1 MKIKEVMQRTG
12 LSEKTIRYYEAC
24 GLIHTITSRSNGR
37 TYHEFDENSIAELQ
51 NILMLRKA
59 EFSIEEIRKMQQDPT
74 CISAIV
80 TAYQQRF
87 GEKKKIIG
95 KLIADDQLQSADDW
109 KDLSFRIH
117 RALTRIEG
125 YESPLRFGQFDPES
139 EAEKQSAIDAY
150 YQQRKG
156 RLSKRTERWL
166 RGISAVFLVLL
177 VVLVL
182 VPVYVTMKGEA
193 DAVCDALIGAEN
205 VRLGLGAYVSED
217 GTTANLSETELQT
230 QINAFNDQVKRYYSV
245 ENPCYNSYQELN
257 EDYLRN
263 TFAEQGLYRVSGG
276 VLDHKVHK
284 LHFNFDRTEAT
295 LVMTMIAYNFWLEE
309 TEEHRYRIVCVADP
323 VRITAS
329 MVKEAHVWKLK
340 KHEEY
345 QKLGDA
351 WMPEQVL
358 YEEDAALTLKS
369 GSESQQ
375 EKILEAA
382 AIAEQEYDSFTVA
395 LNAASEINV
404 QEICPLSAR
413 SSYR

>member
-12 LSEKTIRYYEAC
+12 LSEKTIRYYESC

-37 TYHEFDENSIAELQ
+37 TYHEFDENSIVELQ

-59 EFSIEEIRKMQQDPT
+59 EFSIEEILKMQQDPT

-80 TAYQQRF
+80 TAYQQCF
-87 GEKKKIIG
+87 VEKKKITD
-95 KLIADDQLQSADDW
+95 KLIADDELKNADDW

-125 YESPLRFGQFDPES
+125 YESPMRFGQFDPES

-150 YQQRKG
+150 YERRKG
-156 RLSKRTERWL
+156 RLSKRTERWF
-166 RGISAVFLVLL
+166 RGIFAVLLVLL

-182 VPVYVTMKGEA
+182 VPVCFTMKGEA
-193 DAVCDALIGAEN
+193 DAVCDSLIGAEN
-205 VRLGLGAYVSED
+205 VMLGLGAYASED
-217 GTTANLSETELQT
+217 G
-230 QINAFNDQVKRYYSV
+230 
-245 ENPCYNSYQELN
+245 
-257 EDYLRN
+257 
-263 TFAEQGLYRVSGG
+263 
-276 VLDHKVHK
+276 
-284 LHFNFDRTEAT
+284 
-295 LVMTMIAYNFWLEE
+295 
-309 TEEHRYRIVCVADP
+309 
-323 VRITAS
+323 
-329 MVKEAHVWKLK
+329 
-340 KHEEY
+340 
-345 QKLGDA
+345 DA
-351 WMPEQVL
+351 WTPEQVL

-382 AIAEQEYDSFTVA
+382 EIAEQEYDSFTAA